1 MPLLVTLVLVLVP
14 PSHAHIAQLPLKF
27 VLILCF
33 AGAAIPTS
41 GTPSFSAIRAPFC
54 GMSSALSSCW
64 AGTGG
69 TICMPKTDPRNLM
82 QEMREP
88 FDLAR
93 EASVKVMQN

>member
-1 MPLLVTLVLVLVP
+1 VP
-14 PSHAHIAQLPLKF
+14 PSHAHIARLPLKF

-33 AGAAIPTS
+33 AGAAPPTS
-41 GTPSFSAIRAPFC
+41 GTPSFGAIRTPFC

-69 TICMPKTDPRNLM
+69 TMPKTDPRNLM
-82 QEMREP
+82 QEMRDP

-93 EASVKVMQN
+93 ELKQV